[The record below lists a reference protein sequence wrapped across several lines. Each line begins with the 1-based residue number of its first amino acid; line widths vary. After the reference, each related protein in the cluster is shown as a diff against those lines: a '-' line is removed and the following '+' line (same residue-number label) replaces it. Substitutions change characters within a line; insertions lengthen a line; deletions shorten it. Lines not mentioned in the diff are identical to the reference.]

1 MSRSRLIAALSIAIV
16 LIGGAVWFRLTNTRA
31 TKAQLVAVTAK
42 EQAFAENTFLE
53 GILEPSKGSPNPSAE
68 PLSPTEAVSRQLFSD
83 YVDLASRGQNTA
95 DNLKSLADK
104 YAESIAGQTISAKKM
119 GMESVIAVA
128 DTEENMA
135 RYAQALANIRDKYK
149 NLAESEYG
157 RSNLSDINSPD
168 FKKFMNAMG
177 QLYKASADELL
188 SLAVPFSLAENHL
201 ALINNHLSSATA
213 METLSRI
220 NDDPLIA
227 YTAMTTQSK
236 NSKEEANLIVEI
248 QTALIANGVIFESG
262 L

>member
-1 MSRSRLIAALSIAIV
+1 
-16 LIGGAVWFRLTNTRA
+16 
-31 TKAQLVAVTAK
+31 
-42 EQAFAENTFLE
+42 
-53 GILEPSKGSPNPSAE
+53 
-68 PLSPTEAVSRQLFSD
+68 
-83 YVDLASRGQNTA
+83 
-95 DNLKSLADK
+95 
-104 YAESIAGQTISAKKM
+104 
-119 GMESVIAVA
+119 
-128 DTEENMA
+128 
-135 RYAQALANIRDKYK
+135 
-149 NLAESEYG
+149 
-157 RSNLSDINSPD
+157 
-168 FKKFMNAMG
+168 MG